1 MKEGKN
7 LQKEDIKQL
16 IAIRNDNQLKKYLED
31 THHADLAEIIKEL
44 DNNEDRQYLLE
55 QLDNEVAAL
64 VLNELNPE
72 FVAELLEQISKD
84 KVSEIFV
91 EMPFDDAA
99 DFLGELS
106 DNEKEKF
113 LKLFEVHDAQDVQE
127 LMDYAADTAGGIMT
141 TEYVAIPE
149 NITAGKAIEVL
160 REIAPDAETV
170 YYVYVINLQNQLV
183 GVISLREL
191 IIANP
196 QAVISEIMRRKVI
209 SVNVKDDQEDVARLV
224 SKYDFLAIP
233 VVDDN
238 QHLIGIITVDDIIDV
253 IHEEATEDLYRLA
266 GTYSAEEDLSSAR
279 FTTALKSRLPWLLI
293 TLFGGIISGQV
304 LDIFSHQFNTVVA
317 LAFFIPMLIGMG
329 GNVGTQSS
337 TVTVRGIATGH
348 INAGTAIK
356 TILKEAMVGFSLG
369 TVMGTLVALV
379 AFVWQDSLILGVVVG
394 LAMLVNMFTAATLGT
409 LVPIFFKKIGID
421 PAVASAPFITTT
433 IDIVGLVIYAILAV
447 LLLGV
452 V

>member
-317 LAFFIPMLIGMG
+317 LAFL
-329 GNVGTQSS
+329 S
-337 TVTVRGIATGH
+337 RC
-348 INAGTAIK
+348 
-356 TILKEAMVGFSLG
+356 
-369 TVMGTLVALV
+369 
-379 AFVWQDSLILGVVVG
+379 
-394 LAMLVNMFTAATLGT
+394 
-409 LVPIFFKKIGID
+409 
-421 PAVASAPFITTT
+421 
-433 IDIVGLVIYAILAV
+433 
-447 LLLGV
+447 
-452 V
+452 

>member
-209 SVNVKDDQEDVARLV
+209 SVNVKDDQEDVA
-224 SKYDFLAIP
+224 
-233 VVDDN
+233 
-238 QHLIGIITVDDIIDV
+238 
-253 IHEEATEDLYRLA
+253 
-266 GTYSAEEDLSSAR
+266 
-279 FTTALKSRLPWLLI
+279 
-293 TLFGGIISGQV
+293 
-304 LDIFSHQFNTVVA
+304 
-317 LAFFIPMLIGMG
+317 
-329 GNVGTQSS
+329 
-337 TVTVRGIATGH
+337 
-348 INAGTAIK
+348 
-356 TILKEAMVGFSLG
+356 
-369 TVMGTLVALV
+369 
-379 AFVWQDSLILGVVVG
+379 
-394 LAMLVNMFTAATLGT
+394 
-409 LVPIFFKKIGID
+409 
-421 PAVASAPFITTT
+421 
-433 IDIVGLVIYAILAV
+433 
-447 LLLGV
+447 
-452 V
+452 